1 MNLLPVACF
10 TLEFVVGT
18 GEWL

>member
-18 GEWL
+18 GAWI